1 MDLQLTG
8 KKALVTGS
16 TRGIGLAIAER
27 LASEGADVAICARSG
42 DAVEDAVKALES
54 KGARPGADPWTS
66 KTQQQFGAGLKTLRR
81 RLAVSTFW
89 WQMPAPYLSALVS
102 RRSSRPSTSI

>member
-42 DAVEDAVKALES
+42 DAVEDAVKVLES
-54 KGARPGADPWTS
+54 KGGKAWG
-66 KTQQQFGAGLKTLRR
+66 Q
-81 RLAVSTFW
+81 AVDVKDRAALCSW
-89 WQMPAPYLSALVS
+89 VESAAEALGGILTEPERVH
-102 RRSSRPSTSI
+102 RAT